1 MKEKQESVK
10 FTEKEAEY
18 LVEQRLGRIAT
29 ASPDL
34 EPHVVP
40 VGFEFDGSYIYFG
53 GWSLGRTLKFRNIM
67 RNNKVAFVVPH
78 DVAKIKGP
86 PQAPA
91 PEVDVA
97 AVKLEAHRHHVGLQ
111 IGGRSGYPAESLLH
125 QVLRLLLSELHALL
139 LLFHQLSSPILR
151 TASIERGP
159 PPSRNSVKASA
170 R

>member
-1 MKEKQESVK
+1 MMKEKQESVK

-67 RNNKVAFVVPH
+67 RNNKVAFVVDDLVSMRPWRVRGIEIRGIARSSAMR
-78 DVAKIKGP
+78 DESACVSLR
-86 PQAPA
+86 
-91 PEVDVA
+91 PE
-97 AVKLEAHRHHVGLQ
+97 R
-111 IGGRSGYPAESLLH
+111 
-125 QVLRLLLSELHALL
+125 
-139 LLFHQLSSPILR
+139 
-151 TASIERGP
+151 
-159 PPSRNSVKASA
+159 
-170 R
+170 

>member
-1 MKEKQESVK
+1 LMKEKQESVK

-67 RNNKVAFVVPH
+67 RNNKVAFVVDDLVSMRPWRVRGIEIRGIAEKVEC
-78 DVAKIKGP
+78 DEGRVCVRITPTRKVSWGL
-86 PQAPA
+86 
-91 PEVDVA
+91 EV
-97 AVKLEAHRHHVGLQ
+97 
-111 IGGRSGYPAESLLH
+111 
-125 QVLRLLLSELHALL
+125 
-139 LLFHQLSSPILR
+139 
-151 TASIERGP
+151 
-159 PPSRNSVKASA
+159 
-170 R
+170 

>member
-1 MKEKQESVK
+1 MMKEKQESVK

-67 RNNKVAFVVPH
+67 RNNKVAFVVDDLVSMRPWRVRGIEIRGIAEKVEC
-78 DVAKIKGP
+78 DEGRVCVRITPTRKVSWGL
-86 PQAPA
+86 
-91 PEVDVA
+91 EV
-97 AVKLEAHRHHVGLQ
+97 
-111 IGGRSGYPAESLLH
+111 
-125 QVLRLLLSELHALL
+125 
-139 LLFHQLSSPILR
+139 
-151 TASIERGP
+151 
-159 PPSRNSVKASA
+159 
-170 R
+170 

>member
-67 RNNKVAFVVPH
+67 RNNKVAFVVDDLVSMRPWRVRGIEIRGIAEKVEC
-78 DVAKIKGP
+78 DEGRVCVRITPTRKVSWGL
-86 PQAPA
+86 
-91 PEVDVA
+91 EV
-97 AVKLEAHRHHVGLQ
+97 
-111 IGGRSGYPAESLLH
+111 
-125 QVLRLLLSELHALL
+125 
-139 LLFHQLSSPILR
+139 
-151 TASIERGP
+151 
-159 PPSRNSVKASA
+159 
-170 R
+170 

>member
-1 MKEKQESVK
+1 LMKEKQESVK

-67 RNNKVAFVVPH
+67 RNNKVAFVVDDLVSMRPWR
-78 DVAKIKGP
+78 VRGIEIRGIAEKVECEEGRVCVRITPTRKVSWGL
-86 PQAPA
+86 
-91 PEVDVA
+91 EV
-97 AVKLEAHRHHVGLQ
+97 
-111 IGGRSGYPAESLLH
+111 
-125 QVLRLLLSELHALL
+125 
-139 LLFHQLSSPILR
+139 
-151 TASIERGP
+151 
-159 PPSRNSVKASA
+159 
-170 R
+170 

>member
-1 MKEKQESVK
+1 MMKEKQESVK

-67 RNNKVAFVVPH
+67 RNNKVAFVVDDLVSMRPWR
-78 DVAKIKGP
+78 VRGIEIRGFAEKVECEEGRVCVRITPTRKVSWGL
-86 PQAPA
+86 
-91 PEVDVA
+91 EV
-97 AVKLEAHRHHVGLQ
+97 
-111 IGGRSGYPAESLLH
+111 
-125 QVLRLLLSELHALL
+125 
-139 LLFHQLSSPILR
+139 
-151 TASIERGP
+151 
-159 PPSRNSVKASA
+159 
-170 R
+170 